1 VIAGDPPKEFAFD
14 RPVAGMSVVWR
25 YTMTP
30 DGDDMR
36 LAESY
41 MLAGPVP
48 ERRRA
53 TGRCVL
59 GMKDR
64 PAEMLAGLRTTIQ
77 RIAVAA
83 EATPSA

>member
-1 VIAGDPPKEFAFD
+1 
-14 RPVAGMSVVWR
+14 MSVLWR

-48 ERRRA
+48 ERHRA
-53 TGRCVL
+53 TGRRVF

>member
-1 VIAGDPPKEFAFD
+1 
-14 RPVAGMSVVWR
+14 VVF
-25 YTMTP
+25 
-30 DGDDMR
+30 
-36 LAESY
+36 
-41 MLAGPVP
+41 
-48 ERRRA
+48 
-53 TGRCVL
+53 